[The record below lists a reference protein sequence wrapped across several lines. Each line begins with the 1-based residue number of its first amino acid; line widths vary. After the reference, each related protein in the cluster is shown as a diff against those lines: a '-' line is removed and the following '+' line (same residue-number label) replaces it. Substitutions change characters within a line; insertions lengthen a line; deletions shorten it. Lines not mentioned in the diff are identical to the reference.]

1 MRDPKKHSVAPMR
14 NDGHMS
20 AYLLAAADAAPGE
33 PARRLVVPLDAAGRP
48 SGRGTEVTV
57 EQLPALVA
65 TFQGNDPACRWVW
78 EDTRVAYP
86 ELLRG
91 GSEAVRCHDLGLS
104 ALILRGAVPQAPSPQ
119 IPVRPAWIAEETPT
133 QQDSLFEAPRTR
145 ATAPERL
152 AAEYQRQL
160 AALPQGPEGAKLRLL
175 MSLDSAGALLAA
187 EMHHDGLPWDRATHE
202 ALLESELGPR
212 VPPGTRPARL
222 ADLAERL
229 KALLDAPRL
238 NPDSQP
244 ELLKALRRAGIDTA
258 STRKWDLMDVKH
270 PVIEPL
276 MRYKKL
282 SRLFAA
288 NGWGWIDAWVREGRF
303 HPEYVVAGVVTG
315 RWASHGGGALQIPH
329 DVRSAVRADPG
340 HVLVVADASQLEPR
354 ILAAISADRELAQ
367 AARGTDLYQA
377 IADLAF
383 EGDRDLAK
391 VAMLGAMY
399 GGTTGPSAAMAPR
412 LAATFP
418 RATAFLEEAARTG
431 ERGGVVRTWLGRRS
445 PAPGQIPGAA
455 GAPGGGG
462 DPGPSLSDDAGFSDA
477 EAQAARR
484 SSEAQARS
492 FGRFTRNFVVQGSA
506 AEWAECWMASL
517 RTRLRRVAP
526 RSRQVFFLHD
536 EILVHAHL
544 DEAQA
549 VQEAMSASAEEAA
562 RLLFGDIPVDFPVSI
577 GQAQDYASAK

>member
-1 MRDPKKHSVAPMR
+1 
-14 NDGHMS
+14 MS
-20 AYLLAAADAAPGE
+20 AYLLAAADSAPGA
-33 PARRLVVPLDAAGRP
+33 PASRVVVPVDPTGRPAGR
-48 SGRGTEVTV
+48 STEVSV
-57 EQLPALVA
+57 AQLPALVA
-65 TFQGNDPACRWVW
+65 AIQYGDPASRWVW
-78 EDTRVAYP
+78 EDTRVFYP

-91 GSEAVRCHDLGLS
+91 GAEAVRCHDLGLS
-104 ALILRGAVPQAPSPQ
+104 AQILHGAAPRAPAPLIPP
-119 IPVRPAWIAEETPT
+119 RPAWISEEVPT
-133 QQDSLFEAPRTR
+133 QQDSLFDAPS
-145 ATAPERL
+145 ATVSTPELL

-160 AALPQGPEGAKLRLL
+160 AALPPGTDGARLRLL

-187 EMHHDGLPWDRATHE
+187 EMNHDGLPWDRGTHE
-202 ALLESELGPR
+202 ALLEKELGPR
-212 VPPGTRPARL
+212 VPQGSRPARL
-222 ADLAERL
+222 ADLAEQL
-229 KALLDAPRL
+229 KLLLDAPRL

-244 ELLKALRRAGIDTA
+244 ELLRALRRAGIDAA
-258 STRKWDLMDVKH
+258 STRKWDLMEVKH

-282 SRLFAA
+282 SRLFAT
-288 NGWGWIDAWVREGRF
+288 NGWGWLDAWLRDGRF

-377 IADLAF
+377 IADRAF

-445 PAPGQIPGAA
+445 PAPGQNG
-455 GAPGGGG
+455 GQPGGQNSGE
-462 DPGPSLSDDAGFSDA
+462 PGPSLSDDAGVSDA
-477 EAQAARR
+477 DALAARR

-536 EILVHAHL
+536 EIMVHAHL

-549 VQEAMSASAEEAA
+549 VQEAMAQSAEEAA

>member
-1 MRDPKKHSVAPMR
+1 MT
-14 NDGHMS
+14 
-20 AYLLAAADAAPGE
+20 AYLLAAADSAPGD
-33 PARRLVVPLDAAGRP
+33 PARRIVVPLDAAGLP
-48 SGRGTEVTV
+48 AGRGTEVTAA
-57 EQLPALVA
+57 QLPALVA
-65 TFQGNDPACRWVW
+65 AFQDNDPACRWVW
-78 EDTRVAYP
+78 EDTRVSYP

-91 GSEAVRCHDLGLS
+91 GAEAVRCHDLGLS
-104 ALILRGAVPQAPSPQ
+104 AQILRGAVPQAPAPL
-119 IPVRPAWIAEETPT
+119 IPPRPAWISEEAPS
-133 QQDSLFEAPRTR
+133 QQDSLFDAPKTKGS
-145 ATAPERL
+145 TPQQL

-160 AALPQGPEGAKLRLL
+160 AALPQGPDGAKLRLL

-187 EMHHDGLPWDRATHE
+187 EMNHDGLPWDRATHE
-202 ALLESELGPR
+202 ALLERELGPR
-212 VPPGTRPARL
+212 VPPGSRPARL
-222 ADLAERL
+222 ADLAEQL
-229 KALLDAPRL
+229 KLLLDAPRM

-244 ELLKALRRAGIDTA
+244 ELLRALRRAGIDTA
-258 STRKWDLMDVKH
+258 STRKWDLMEVKH

-282 SRLFAA
+282 QRLFTA
-288 NGWGWIDAWVREGRF
+288 NGWGWLDAWLRDGRF
-303 HPEYVVAGVVTG
+303 HPDYVVAGVVTG

-377 IADLAF
+377 IADRAF

-431 ERGGVVRTWLGRRS
+431 ERGGIVRTWLGRHS
-445 PAPGQIPGAA
+445 PAPGQAGGAA
-455 GAPGGGG
+455 TGPGGALGAPGGGG
-462 DPGPSLSDDAGFSDA
+462 DPGPDLSDDAGFSDA
-477 EAQAARR
+477 EALAARR

-536 EILVHAHL
+536 EIMVHAHQ
-544 DEAQA
+544 DEAAA
-549 VQEAMSASAEEAA
+549 VQEAMTASAEEAA